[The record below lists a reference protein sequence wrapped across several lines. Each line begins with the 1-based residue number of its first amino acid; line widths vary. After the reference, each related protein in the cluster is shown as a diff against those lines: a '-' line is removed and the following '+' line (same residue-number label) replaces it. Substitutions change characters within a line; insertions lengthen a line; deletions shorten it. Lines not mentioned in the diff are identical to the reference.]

1 MKKKEVK
8 RHEAEERNAQWA
20 ALAPEEQL
28 AHLDRLGLRALKQ
41 REKIAIRLRGRDG
54 TPTPSRIPNKKK
66 RKK

>member
-1 MKKKEVK
+1 MKRKEVK
-8 RHEAEERNAQWA
+8 RQEAEERNARWA
-20 ALAPEEQL
+20 ELTPEEQL

-54 TPTPSRIPNKKK
+54 TPASNKKK